1 MISGLLDIAELSP
14 QPFGLIYPLTPEQDE
29 AWRGLYAA
37 EIDYDLATCMTP
49 VVVFPDPDE
58 MRGHN
63 DERQSKLDASPLYR
77 EALANLNRARTTFWD
92 AIRADP
98 RYAGKFPKH

>member
-37 EIDYDLATCMTP
+37 RSDFDMATLGRSI
-49 VVVFPDPDE
+49 VVFPDPDE